1 MDGLLTDLLTYAR
14 IGTHVEAE
22 EARDV
27 APLVRDT
34 VQLCA
39 IPEGFQV
46 CVADDL
52 PRITAN
58 PTEFSLVIRNLVTNA
73 VKHHDREAGRI
84 EIGAERD
91 GDRVRFHLSDDGPGV
106 LLTGDQIP
114 ELFSY
119 LSSPVRLLL
128 DPQHRFKKQGIP
140 DSRYYHGGALPQECI
155 LSFLKIEAA

>member
-106 LLTGDQIP
+106 PERHADRIFEVFSTLLP
-114 ELFSY
+114 RAAP
-119 LSSPVRLLL
+119 LSSSGFKPQLLH
-128 DPQHRFKKQGIP
+128 D
-140 DSRYYHGGALPQECI
+140 E
-155 LSFLKIEAA
+155 